1 MGTGNGVSVLDMV
14 KAFEKSTGKKISYK
28 IAPRRE
34 GDIASCFADVKKAEE
49 ELGWKAQKS
58 LEDMC
63 KDSWNYIVKKK

>member
-1 MGTGNGVSVLDMV
+1 MID
-14 KAFEKSTGKKISYK
+14 F
-28 IAPRRE
+28 
-34 GDIASCFADVKKAEE
+34 KKAEE